1 MKYLKYTLSAV
12 CLIAASPTLAKKASE
27 ATGLELQQ
35 IQSRDV
41 EASKDVAF
49 SAVMSVLQDAGYRI
63 GSADKETGLIT
74 GTAST
79 TAKLSYNIFWGFGK
93 NKKTP
98 IVSAYIEPRG
108 SNGARIRVTGA
119 GVHLEDGAAG
129 LDGHDAEADQ
139 RRDGRRGF
147 LAGDHASHPIEK
159 RGHPSLSPARSPR
172 RPRRRDRRPSPSA
185 TRRRSFPSRRSGRSP
200 GSFPCTCARTWTSRP
215 TLRSR

>member
-108 SNGARIRVTGA
+108 SNGARIRLNFVMAKVKGTIYTSGTQDEEPITDPSTYQQA
-119 GVHLEDGAAG
+119 FEKIDQAIFVRQSM
-129 LDGHDAEADQ
+129 DAPAPAVQ
-139 RRDGRRGF
+139 
-147 LAGDHASHPIEK
+147 ATP
-159 RGHPSLSPARSPR
+159 PST
-172 RPRRRDRRPSPSA
+172 SA
-185 TRRRSFPSRRSGRSP
+185 TS
-200 GSFPCTCARTWTSRP
+200 TSAMGIP
-215 TLRSR
+215 AVTPASATTPAK